1 MVLMG
6 GTAMSKSKGNVV
18 DPGEMVSRYGVDA
31 TRIFVLFAAPPER
44 DFEWDEGGI
53 EGCSR
58 FLNRTFSLIE
68 GSHEALERISGA
80 GEGTHLVEPF
90 LELRRKAHETTRRV
104 TQEVDQRLHFNTAI
118 AALMELLNEC
128 YAATAA
134 VPVAE
139 AGMAAWVYRDVFERM
154 VVMLAPFA
162 PHLSQELWEML
173 GHEGYVVD
181 QAWPT
186 YDIAVLARE
195 SVSMAVQVDG
205 KVRGSI
211 EVPAGL
217 EDKDAL
223 VAEALKN
230 SNVARHVKG
239 RLIARSFVVPG
250 KIVSL
255 NTG

>member
-1 MVLMG
+1 
-6 GTAMSKSKGNVV
+6 
-18 DPGEMVSRYGVDA
+18 
-31 TRIFVLFAAPPER
+31 
-44 DFEWDEGGI
+44 
-53 EGCSR
+53 
-58 FLNRTFSLIE
+58 
-68 GSHEALERISGA
+68 
-80 GEGTHLVEPF
+80 
-90 LELRRKAHETTRRV
+90 
-104 TQEVDQRLHFNTAI
+104 
-118 AALMELLNEC
+118 
-128 YAATAA
+128 
-134 VPVAE
+134 
-139 AGMAAWVYRDVFERM
+139 
-154 VVMLAPFA
+154 
-162 PHLSQELWEML
+162 ML

-239 RLIARSFVVPG
+239 RSIARSFVVPG